1 MPSVRITKQKENTV
15 TTFLPLCMGTLCVP
29 RIQSVDSEKC
39 GQEPVLL
46 WGVVRG
52 KHFVQKEGKDEDWLV
67 WFLVS
72 LAILSSQNIIRVFKL
87 LLLEASASLSLGN
100 VYFLH
105 P

>member
-1 MPSVRITKQKENTV
+1 M
-15 TTFLPLCMGTLCVP
+15 
-29 RIQSVDSEKC
+29 
-39 GQEPVLL
+39 
-46 WGVVRG
+46 
-52 KHFVQKEGKDEDWLV
+52 QKEGKDEDWLV